1 MSNSATLWTAACP
14 ASLSFAISWSLLK
27 LMCFESVIL
36 SNHLILY
43 CHLLL
48 LPSIFLSIRVF
59 FNESALCIRW
69 SKHWSFSF
77 NISPSNECSGL
88 TSFRIAWFDLLA
100 IQGILKHL
108 LHHWHSKASIFQ
120 HSAFF
125 MVQLSRPYLT
135 IGKTIALTMKTFF
148 SKVMSLSAF

>member
-43 CHLLL
+43 CPLLL
-48 LPSIFLSIRVF
+48 LPSIFPSIRVF
-59 FNESALCIRW
+59 SNESVLHIKW
-69 SKHWSFSF
+69 PKHWSFSSS
-77 NISPSNECSGL
+77 ISPPNEYSGL
-88 TSFRIAWFDLLA
+88 ISFRIDRFDLLA

>member
-1 MSNSATLWTAACP
+1 MSNSATPWTAACP
-14 ASLSFAISWSLLK
+14 ASLSFAISWNLLK

-48 LPSIFLSIRVF
+48 LPSIFPSIRVF

-77 NISPSNECSGL
+77 KISPSNECSGL

-108 LHHWHSKASIFQ
+108 LQHWHSKASILQ

-135 IGKTIALTMKTFF
+135 IGKTIALTMQTFF
-148 SKVMSLSAF
+148 GKVMSLSAF